1 MQEATV
7 TNKTQQNEKNSLT
20 TDDLVLMI
28 GEKEVNLFQTRKIIN
43 SLKDKI
49 NELTQQNQ
57 LQNEYIKR
65 LQSDINNNVSDKTS
79 ENEELKDK
87 IEKLKTELKEIQD
100 NNTKLKTELKEI
112 QDNNTKLK
120 TEHNIVVKKLNKRI
134 TNLRLQLNKQEED
147 NEFDTYNKTL
157 NGLTKEHD
165 EDIEIID
172 EDENI
177 EIKDGLI

>member
-100 NNTKLKTELKEI
+100 NNTKLKTE
-112 QDNNTKLK
+112 
-120 TEHNIVVKKLNKRI
+120 HNIVVKKLNKRI